1 MTNPLKIKRPFVG
14 DVLTSEFVK
23 KLLADGIVVD
33 GRTGGILIGAEH
45 DVPDDPEIAGGIM
58 VIQKEGDKFVIKKE
72 FEGLEYLLNS
82 FAAQENAKFQEE
94 INNPDDHY
102 DFVDYEIPVGIK
114 TIDLTLNDKEYK
126 MKSKILFVD
135 SVIGVSLTNRGSTKK
150 HLDLLDDMNKK
161 DGPSIYPPIF
171 TTSTK

>member
-1 MTNPLKIKRPFVG
+1 MTNLLKIKRPNVG
-14 DVLTSEFVK
+14 DVLSIELVK
-23 KLLADGIVVD
+23 QLMADGIVVD
-33 GRTGGILIGAEH
+33 GRTGGLLIGADH
-45 DVPDDPEIAGGIM
+45 DEQDDPEIAGGIM

-94 INNPDDHY
+94 INNPDDLN
-102 DFVDYEIPVGIK
+102 DFADYEIPAGIK

-126 MKSKILFVD
+126 MKSKVLFVD

-150 HLDLLDDMNKK
+150 HLYLLDNMNKK
-161 DGPSIYPPIF
+161 AGPSIYPQIF
-171 TTSTK
+171 TNSTK